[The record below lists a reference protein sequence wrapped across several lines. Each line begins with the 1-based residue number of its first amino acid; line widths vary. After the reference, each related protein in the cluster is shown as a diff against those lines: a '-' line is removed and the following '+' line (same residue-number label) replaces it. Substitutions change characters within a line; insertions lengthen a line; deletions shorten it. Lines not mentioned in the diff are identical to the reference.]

1 MQKLLLLLL
10 GISLTLCGA
19 GFLYGSDNLALGAPG
34 QAETIIDRD
43 GYALGYSPE
52 HRQAVWVIYKLT
64 AGEVGSRVAG
74 RSNNF
79 RVDPEIHSQQ
89 AEPEDYRNSGYD
101 RGHLAPA
108 ADMAW
113 SETTMSES
121 FFMSNI
127 SPQQPAFNRG
137 IWAKLEAQVRAFAVA
152 EGELY
157 VVTGPVLSADST
169 ATIGAGRVAVPTGFY
184 KVIYDLTPPC
194 KMIAFMLPNGGSRR
208 PLQDFVVTVDMVE
221 AATGLDFFPRLP
233 EPEERELESTVDLQ
247 QWNWR

>member
-19 GFLYGSDNLALGAPG
+19 GFLYGSDNLELGAPG

-89 AEPEDYRNSGYD
+89 AEPGDYRNSGYD

-127 SPQQPAFNRG
+127 SPQQPAFLSFRS
-137 IWAKLEAQVRAFAVA
+137 LRAGFRIRECIPQA
-152 EGELY
+152 ERSCVSSLFSS
-157 VVTGPVLSADST
+157 PVLIFFSSLSYPHP
-169 ATIGAGRVAVPTGFY
+169 IGVH
-184 KVIYDLTPPC
+184 IL
-194 KMIAFMLPNGGSRR
+194 
-208 PLQDFVVTVDMVE
+208 
-221 AATGLDFFPRLP
+221 
-233 EPEERELESTVDLQ
+233 
-247 QWNWR
+247 